1 MGNEIASFI
10 QNNLMWIIPVGVV
23 ILIGVFL
30 LVFFLIRRG
39 KAKPKKPTLAS
50 QSEYLSAL
58 GGAENILEKKIIGS
72 RIVLKLADFEKAD
85 PKKLLAIG
93 VASYIQ
99 MSDKLTLVCKDNAE
113 DVYQV
118 IFS

>member
-1 MGNEIASFI
+1 MFVHSLFH
-10 QNNLMWIIPVGVV
+10 
-23 ILIGVFL
+23 VFL
-30 LVFFLIRRG
+30 LVFFLVRG
-39 KAKPKKPTLAS
+39 KKSKPKKPALAS
-50 QSEYLSAL
+50 QSEYLTAL
-58 GGAENILEKKIIGS
+58 GGAENILEKSIVGS